1 MKTLFKEE
9 EHIADM
15 KSKPD
20 DRRDN
25 ATKIQKAITSTLSN
39 MEAARDMMAKSN
51 EQKTKNELE
60 DKNKRRSAALRD
72 MREEIKD
79 ESKNS
84 QKGYE

>member
-1 MKTLFKEE
+1 
-9 EHIADM
+9 M

-25 ATKIQKAITSTLSN
+25 AAKIQKNITSTLSN
-39 MEAARDMMAKSN
+39 MEAARDMMAKTGDPKAKKDL
-51 EQKTKNELE
+51 EEKN
-60 DKNKRRSAALRD
+60 RRRDAALKD
-72 MREEIKD
+72 MRNEIKD